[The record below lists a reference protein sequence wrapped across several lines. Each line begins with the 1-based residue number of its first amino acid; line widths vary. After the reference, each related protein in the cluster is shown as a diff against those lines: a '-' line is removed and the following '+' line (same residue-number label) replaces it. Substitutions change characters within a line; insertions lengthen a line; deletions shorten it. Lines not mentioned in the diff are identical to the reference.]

1 MRRCSRGDYSKQAA
15 DASFLDYERS
25 TAQVKIALPNGNVIH
40 EVEEGN
46 GPVAAL
52 DAGLRKGL
60 LPVYCRQAPFNMLNY
75 MLMETLLSTF
85 AGRTI

>member
-1 MRRCSRGDYSKQAA
+1 MRAPAARGLEKIRPIAA
-15 DASFLDYERS
+15 ARRRPPAAAAAPRPEPR
-25 TAQVKIALPNGNVIH
+25 ARALPQVR
-40 EVEEGN
+40 VEG
-46 GPVAAL
+46 VLAL
-52 DAGLRKGL
+52 WKGL

>member
-1 MRRCSRGDYSKQAA
+1 MAPG
-15 DASFLDYERS
+15 L
-25 TAQVKIALPNGNVIH
+25 LH
-40 EVEEGN
+40 
-46 GPVAAL
+46 
-52 DAGLRKGL
+52 GLRQAVLSEGVLALWKGL

>member
-1 MRRCSRGDYSKQAA
+1 MCIRDRVRVEGV
-15 DASFLDYERS
+15 L
-25 TAQVKIALPNGNVIH
+25 ALW
-40 EVEEGN
+40 
-46 GPVAAL
+46 
-52 DAGLRKGL
+52 KGL